1 MVALVSLGASA
12 SGVLVA
18 AMTASFPLD
27 EIGHHPATDQQR
39 TLRAVQPSWLAPAG
53 TGNEKET

>member
-12 SGVLVA
+12 FGVLVA